1 MISLLLSLPLAVSGT
16 YAEFRT
22 CSLFAGACHYS
33 GEVMVDGRSAVTFF
47 LFETGLYQGTSLK
60 GARVAVLT
68 QAEKNL
74 SFEGPRRSVL
84 FVQAQNQAQR
94 ESVLSIVK
102 KLLGS
107 QTGDVVQI
115 VEASLQVIPHKNTTT
130 WTLRDAHQKVLFQA
144 ITSDRECKACSM
156 PGELWYEPLVKGAQV
171 RVATV
176 EEQTLTV
183 PFLGEKW
190 RRTYESAAFVG
201 RFSG

>member
-47 LFETGLYQGTSLK
+47 LFETGMVQGVPLK

-107 QTGDVVQI
+107 QVGDVVQM
-115 VEASLQVIPHKNTTT
+115 VEASMQVTPHKNTTT

-190 RRTYESAAFVG
+190 RRTYESAVFVG

>member
-1 MISLLLSLPLAVSGT
+1 
-16 YAEFRT
+16 
-22 CSLFAGACHYS
+22 
-33 GEVMVDGRSAVTFF
+33 MVDGRSAVTFF